1 MLTLLS
7 VSSSGDRRDS
17 RLSLISVP
25 ARLLSMSTHR
35 RMALDSLSASFGFGK
50 LSV

>member
-1 MLTLLS
+1 MP
-7 VSSSGDRRDS
+7 DPD
-17 RLSLISVP
+17 
-25 ARLLSMSTHR
+25 RLLSMSTHR